1 MKTFLTNE
9 KIEGVNNIIDEYYA
23 SLPDV
28 VELSIPTPVMDVDE
42 TVRVI

>member
-1 MKTFLTNE
+1 MKEFLTNE

-28 VELSIPTPVMDVDE
+28 VELSMPTPVMEVD
-42 TVRVI
+42 